1 MAVEHRHRAP
11 AGSVE
16 RRLFVDAPPDVVFCA
31 LGDPTR
37 PGGSSLRLEGAGPD
51 WPAAGAT
58 RPGRLPVG
66 RLGVEARVVSLE
78 ARPGRRLRLGILTRA
93 LTGEWQWSME
103 PAHGGTRV
111 ACAARIEPSG
121 PLGGLVVRLERRGLG
136 GRLEADLAE
145 LKARAEAAA
154 RRSQR
159 ERETA

>member
-16 RRLFVDAPPDVVFCA
+16 RRLFVDAPPEVVFRA

-51 WPAAGAT
+51 WPAAGAS
-58 RPGRLPVG
+58 RPGRLPMG
-66 RLGVEARVVSLE
+66 RLGMEAQVVSLE
-78 ARPGRRLRLGILTRA
+78 ARPGRRLRLGVRTRA

-111 ACAARIEPSG
+111 ACAVRVEPSG
-121 PLGGLVVRLERRGLG
+121 RLGGLVARLERRGLG

-145 LKARAEAAA
+145 LKARAEAATA
-154 RRSQR
+154 HERRR
-159 ERETA
+159 G